1 MMNKL
6 NKNKKN
12 SDICENQRSIAEL
25 SDLHYFGIDVQNR
38 EIYLHSYLD
47 TEDEAG
53 VDYRSAI
60 IFEKNLRYLNLLSL
74 DPIVVH
80 MHLPGGDW
88 QDCLGI
94 YDNIKNSRAK
104 VALVAYAKVESSSS
118 VLLQAAD
125 LRILSPNTNFLVH
138 YGSISV
144 DNEHKAAL
152 SMVQWSE
159 KESEK
164 MIDIFTE
171 KCMNSII
178 CKEKNW
184 KRMMVKKH
192 IVTQLATKRD
202 WILDAEEAVKY
213 NFADG
218 ILGSKKYPNI
228 DYIKNMLKKK

>member
-1 MMNKL
+1 MTNVTNNDFTLL
-6 NKNKKN
+6 NTIHDYN
-12 SDICENQRSIAEL
+12 I
-25 SDLHYFGIDVQNR
+25 DLNNR
-38 EIYLHSYLD
+38 EIYLHSYMSD
-47 TEDEAG
+47 ESDEAG

-60 IFEKNLRYLNLLSL
+60 VFEKNLRYLNSISL
-74 DPIVVH
+74 EPILVH

-94 YDNIKNSRAK
+94 YDSIRASKSK
-104 VALVAYAKVESSSS
+104 VIIVATAKVESSSS

-125 LRILSPNTNFLVH
+125 LRILTQNTNFLIH
-138 YGSISV
+138 YGSLSI

-152 SMVQWSE
+152 STVQWSE

-184 KRMMVKKH
+184 KRMMVRKH
-192 IVTQLATKRD
+192 IVSQLATKRD
-202 WILDAEEAVKY
+202 WILTSDEAVRY
-213 NFADG
+213 GFADG
-218 ILGSKKYPNI
+218 VLGTKKYPNI
-228 DYIKNMLKKK
+228 EYIKNLMKKSK

>member
-1 MMNKL
+1 MTAHSHNHNAL
-6 NKNKKN
+6 NNIHDYN
-12 SDICENQRSIAEL
+12 IDIE
-25 SDLHYFGIDVQNR
+25 NR
-38 EIYLHSYLD
+38 EIYLHSYLSGD
-47 TEDEAG
+47 PEESG

-60 IFEKNLRYLNLLSL
+60 VFEKNLRYLNLLSL
-74 DPIVVH
+74 DPILVH

-94 YDNIKNSRAK
+94 YDNIKSSK
-104 VALVAYAKVESSSS
+104 SPVCIVAYAKVESSSS

-125 LRILSPNTNFLVH
+125 LRILSSNTNFLVH

-171 KCMNSII
+171 QCMNSKI

-184 KRMMVKKH
+184 KRLMAKKH

-202 WILDAEEAVKY
+202 WILTAEEAVDY

-218 ILGSKKYPNI
+218 VLGSKKFPNI
-228 DYIKNMLKKK
+228 DYIKTYLKKL

>member
-1 MMNKL
+1 MTDKPHPQHKSNL
-6 NKNKKN
+6 Y
-12 SDICENQRSIAEL
+12 DIHDYN
-25 SDLHYFGIDVQNR
+25 IDIENR
-38 EIYLHSYLD
+38 EIYLHSYFSQD
-47 TEDEAG
+47 DNAEPG

-60 IFEKNLRYLNLLSL
+60 IFEKNIRYLNLLSL
-74 DPIVVH
+74 DPILIH

-94 YDNIKNSRAK
+94 YDTIKNSK
-104 VALVAYAKVESSSS
+104 SPICIVAYAKVESSST

-125 LRILSPNTNFLVH
+125 LRILSNNTNFLIH

-152 SMVQWSE
+152 SMIHWSE

-171 KCMNSII
+171 RCMSSRV

-184 KRMMVKKH
+184 KKMMVKKH
-192 IVTQLATKRD
+192 IITQLATKRD
-202 WILDAEEAVKY
+202 WILTAEDAVDY
-213 NFADG
+213 GFADG
-218 ILGSKKYPNI
+218 ILGSKKFPNI
-228 DYIKNMLKKK
+228 DYIKNYMKKR

>member
-1 MMNKL
+1 MVHNRSKGDISKDFINNNTL
-6 NKNKKN
+6 N
-12 SDICENQRSIAEL
+12 DIHTHN
-25 SDLHYFGIDVQNR
+25 IDVDNR
-38 EIYLHSYLD
+38 EIYLHSYFTD
-47 TEDEAG
+47 DGEPG

-60 IFEKNLRYLNLLSL
+60 IFEKNLRYLNLISL
-74 DPIVVH
+74 DPILVH
-80 MHLPGGDW
+80 MHMPGGDW

-94 YDNIKNSRAK
+94 YDNIKSSK
-104 VALVAYAKVESSSS
+104 SPVCIVAYAKVESSST

-125 LRILSPNTNFLVH
+125 LRILSPNTNFLIH

-159 KESEK
+159 QESEK

-171 KCMNSII
+171 KCMNS
-178 CKEKNW
+178 KMSQEKNW
-184 KRMMVKKH
+184 KRMMVRKH

-202 WILDAEEAVKY
+202 WILTSEEAVSY
-213 NFADG
+213 GFADG

-228 DYIKNMLKKK
+228 DYIKNLMKKHK

>member
-1 MMNKL
+1 MKSPQTHNI
-6 NKNKKN
+6 NIN
-12 SDICENQRSIAEL
+12 DINQ
-25 SDLHYFGIDVQNR
+25 YNIDIDNR
-38 EIYLHSYLD
+38 EIYLHSWFGD
-47 TEDEAG
+47 ENEAG

-60 IFEKNLRYLNLLSL
+60 TFEKNLRYLNLISL
-74 DPIVVH
+74 DPILVH

-94 YDNIKNSRAK
+94 YDHIKNSKSR
-104 VALVAYAKVESSSS
+104 VCIVAYAKVESSSS

-125 LRILSPNTNFLVH
+125 LRILSSNTNFLVH

-171 KCMNSII
+171 KCINSKIA
-178 CKEKNW
+178 KEKNW
-184 KRMMVKKH
+184 KKMIIRKH

-202 WILDAEEAVKY
+202 WILTAEEAVDY
-213 NFADG
+213 GFADG
-218 ILGSKKYPNI
+218 VLGSKKYPNI
-228 DYIKNMLKKK
+228 DYIKNLIKK

>member
-1 MMNKL
+1 MTSVNNNTL
-6 NKNKKN
+6 Q
-12 SDICENQRSIAEL
+12 DIHTYN
-25 SDLHYFGIDVQNR
+25 IDPINR
-38 EIYLHSYLD
+38 EIYLHSHISD
-47 TEDEAG
+47 SEEGG

-60 IFEKNLRYLNLLSL
+60 VFEKNLRYLNLLSL
-74 DPIVVH
+74 DPILVH

-94 YDNIKNSRAK
+94 YDAIKASKSK
-104 VALVAYAKVESSSS
+104 VIIVASAKVESSSTI
-118 VLLQAAD
+118 LLQAAD
-125 LRILSPNTNFLVH
+125 LRILTSNTNFLVH

-171 KCMNSII
+171 KCMNSSIS
-178 CKEKNW
+178 KEKNW
-184 KRMMVKKH
+184 KKMMARKH
-192 IVTQLATKRD
+192 IISQLATKRD
-202 WILDAEEAVKY
+202 WILSAEEAVRY

-218 ILGSKKYPNI
+218 ILGTKKYPNI
-228 DYIKNMLKKK
+228 DYIKNLMKKSK

>member
-1 MMNKL
+1 M
-6 NKNKKN
+6 KNTDN
-12 SDICENQRSIAEL
+12 QQSNTLYDIHN
-25 SDLHYFGIDVQNR
+25 YNIDTQNR
-38 EIYLHSYLD
+38 EVYLHSHFD
-47 TEDEAG
+47 SPDEAG

-60 IFEKNLRYLNLLSL
+60 IFEKNIRYLNLMSL
-74 DPIVVH
+74 DPIIVH
-80 MHLPGGDW
+80 MHMPGGDW

-94 YDNIKNSRAK
+94 YDTIKNSKSKIAI
-104 VALVAYAKVESSSS
+104 VAFAKVESSSS

-125 LRILSPNTNFLVH
+125 LRILSTNTNFLVH
-138 YGSISV
+138 YGSLSV

-171 KCMNSII
+171 RCMNSRI

-184 KRMMVKKH
+184 KRMMVRKH

-202 WILDAEEAVKY
+202 WILTSNEAVDY
-213 NFADG
+213 GFADG
-218 ILGSKKYPNI
+218 ILGSKKFPNI
-228 DYIKNMLKKK
+228 EYIKSYMKKI

>member
-1 MMNKL
+1 MTNHNNSQL
-6 NKNKKN
+6 NNIHDYN
-12 SDICENQRSIAEL
+12 IDIE
-25 SDLHYFGIDVQNR
+25 NR
-38 EIYLHSYLD
+38 EIYLHSYFN
-47 TEDEAG
+47 EENDESG

-60 IFEKNLRYLNLLSL
+60 VFQKNLRYLNLISL
-74 DPIVVH
+74 DPILVH

-94 YDNIKNSRAK
+94 YDAIKASK
-104 VALVAYAKVESSSS
+104 SKIIVVASAKVESSST

-125 LRILSPNTNFLVH
+125 LRILTPNTNFLIH

-178 CKEKNW
+178 SKEKNW
-184 KRMMVKKH
+184 KKMIVRKH
-192 IVTQLATKRD
+192 IVGQLATKRD
-202 WILDAEEAVKY
+202 WILTADEAVRY
-213 NFADG
+213 GFADG

-228 DYIKNMLKKK
+228 DYIKNLMKKSK

>member
-1 MMNKL
+1 MTNNQNLL
-6 NKNKKN
+6 N
-12 SDICENQRSIAEL
+12 DIHTYN
-25 SDLHYFGIDVQNR
+25 IDVENR
-38 EIYLHSYLD
+38 ELYLHSYLGD
-47 TEDEAG
+47 NDESG

-60 IFEKNLRYLNLLSL
+60 IFEKNLRYLNQISL
-74 DPIVVH
+74 DPILVH

-94 YDNIKNSRAK
+94 YDAIKNSK
-104 VALVAYAKVESSSS
+104 SKIVIVATAKVESSSS

-125 LRILSPNTNFLVH
+125 LRILTPNTNFLIH
-138 YGSISV
+138 YGSLSI

-171 KCMNSII
+171 KCTNSRLA
-178 CKEKNW
+178 KEKNW
-184 KRMMVKKH
+184 KRMIVRKH

-202 WILDAEEAVKY
+202 WILNADEAVDY
-213 NFADG
+213 GFADG

-228 DYIKNMLKKK
+228 DYIKNLIKKKK

>member
-1 MMNKL
+1 MNTCMT
-6 NKNKKN
+6 KNTQIN
-12 SDICENQRSIAEL
+12 TTNLYDIHN
-25 SDLHYFGIDVQNR
+25 YNVDVDNR

-47 TEDEAG
+47 GEVEAG

-60 IFEKNLRYLNLLSL
+60 VFEKNLRYLNLISL
-74 DPIVVH
+74 EPIFVH

-94 YDNIKNSRAK
+94 YDAIKNSKAK
-104 VALVAYAKVESSSS
+104 VAVLAYSKVESSSS
-118 VLLQAAD
+118 VLFQAAD
-125 LRILSPNTNFLVH
+125 LRILTPNTNFLIH

-171 KCMNSII
+171 RCISSKI

-184 KRMMVKKH
+184 KKMIARKH

-202 WILDAEEAVKY
+202 WILTADEAVNY
-213 NFADG
+213 GFADG
-218 ILGSKKYPNI
+218 ILGSKRYPNV
-228 DYIKNMLKKK
+228 DFIKNLLKK

>member
-1 MMNKL
+1 MKPDNL
-6 NKNKKN
+6 ISNIHDYYI
-12 SDICENQRSIAEL
+12 DIP
-25 SDLHYFGIDVQNR
+25 NR
-38 EIYLHSYLD
+38 EIYLHSYISD
-47 TEDEAG
+47 QETEPG

-60 IFEKNLRYLNLLSL
+60 IFEKNLRYLNTISL
-74 DPIVVH
+74 DPILVH

-94 YDNIKNSRAK
+94 YDNIKASKSK
-104 VALVAYAKVESSSS
+104 VIIVAYAKVESSSS

-125 LRILSPNTNFLVH
+125 LRILSPNTNFLIH

-171 KCMNSII
+171 KCMNSKV

-184 KRMMVKKH
+184 KRMMVRKH

-202 WILDAEEAVKY
+202 WILTAEEAVY
-213 NFADG
+213 YGFADG
-218 ILGSKKYPNI
+218 ILGTKKFPNI
-228 DYIKNMLKKK
+228 EYIKNYLKKI

>member
-1 MMNKL
+1 MHYMKPN
-6 NKNKKN
+6 NN
-12 SDICENQRSIAEL
+12 STALENIHSYNIDIE
-25 SDLHYFGIDVQNR
+25 NR
-38 EIYLHSYLD
+38 EIYLHSYIV
-47 TEDEAG
+47 EESDEVG

-60 IFEKNLRYLNLLSL
+60 VFEKNLRYLNILSL
-74 DPIVVH
+74 EPIVVH

-94 YDNIKNSRAK
+94 YDAIKASKSK
-104 VALVAYAKVESSSS
+104 VAIVATAKVESSST

-152 SMVQWSE
+152 SMIHWSE

-164 MIDIFTE
+164 MINIFTE
-171 KCMNSII
+171 KCIKSRIA
-178 CKEKNW
+178 KEKNW
-184 KRMMVKKH
+184 SKMVIRKH
-192 IVTQLATKRD
+192 IVSQLATKRD
-202 WILDAEEAVKY
+202 WILNAEEAVY
-213 NFADG
+213 YGFADG

-228 DYIKNMLKKK
+228 DYIKNLMKK